1 MYVHLCKG
9 QRRSDSKVD
18 RNQNTKRMDDLNLM
32 NPQMIVIPKSNK
44 AKNRLVNL
52 MNSDPII
59 TVEQETPTQF
69 FCASSNQRNFFWV
82 NKTNDSHWNI
92 MPLEQ

>member
-1 MYVHLCKG
+1 
-9 QRRSDSKVD
+9 
-18 RNQNTKRMDDLNLM
+18 
-32 NPQMIVIPKSNK
+32 
-44 AKNRLVNL
+44 